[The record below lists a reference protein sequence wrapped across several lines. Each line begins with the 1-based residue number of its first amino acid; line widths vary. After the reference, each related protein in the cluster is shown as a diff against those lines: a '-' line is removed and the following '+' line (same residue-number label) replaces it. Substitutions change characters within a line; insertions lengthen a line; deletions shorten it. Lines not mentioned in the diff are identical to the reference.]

1 MQENEGQEAF
11 KETLISLLKFAYL
24 DAIVEIR
31 DIRRTAKQLLED
43 VSIFCNSYTVLL
55 LQYNKI
61 CFIFFLNLI
70 DFSKTVFLRITYVR
84 LRNGGPGFDPHKRR
98 KVS

>member
-24 DAIVEIR
+24 DALVEIR

-55 LQYNKI
+55 
-61 CFIFFLNLI
+61 
-70 DFSKTVFLRITYVR
+70 
-84 LRNGGPGFDPHKRR
+84 
-98 KVS
+98 